1 MSERVV
7 IPTGDGQ
14 TMPAH
19 LWLPP
24 GGTGPAILLCQEI
37 FGVSPYVARRG
48 EDLAALGWVVL
59 APEFFW
65 RLGVSA
71 VPESDTAL
79 QEGMALASR
88 LDWALAVA
96 DGAAAVRWLRARE
109 EVTGGVGAVG
119 FCFGGGLAF
128 NVAAVEPVDALVSY
142 YGSALPGLLDLAP
155 AVTAPSLHH
164 FGTADSF
171 IDTDSVARIRAAVT
185 TSPGCTFL
193 EYDGA
198 DHAFDNPDLPWHHPA
213 ASEQAWTRTVG
224 FLREHL
230 PAASATA

>member
-37 FGVSPYVARRG
+37 FGISPYVVRRG
-48 EDLAALGWVVL
+48 EDLASLGWVVL
-59 APEFFW
+59 APEFYW
-65 RLGVSA
+65 RLGVA
-71 VPESDTAL
+71 VVPDGDTAL
-79 QEGMALASR
+79 QEGMALAGR
-88 LDWALAVA
+88 LDWPQAVA
-96 DGAAAVRWLRARE
+96 DGATAVRWLRARD

-119 FCFGGGLAF
+119 FCLGGGLAF
-128 NVAAVEPVDALVSY
+128 NIAAVEPVDALVSY

-155 AVTAPSLHH
+155 AVTTPSLHH

-171 IDTDSVARIRAAVT
+171 IDTESVARVRAAVT
-185 TSPGCTFL
+185 ESSSCTFH
-193 EYDGA
+193 EYTGA

-213 ASEQAWTRTVG
+213 ASEQAWSRTVA
-224 FLREHL
+224 FRHEHL
-230 PAASATA
+230 PQSDLQ